1 MAEVN
6 EKQQFKC
13 LGDCL
18 NCRAVNDRKQQWWYC
33 AAQFSYNASQMMRK
47 MQESLDAMSNELED
61 MKKKISAI
69 QDAEAEVYSPSEP
82 QENDDYDPLGDGVQ
96 PIAQE
101 GAGAEK

>member
-47 MQESLDAMSNELED
+47 MQESLDAMSKELED
-61 MKKKISAI
+61 MKKKISLSKMQRQRCTARRSLRKTTI
-69 QDAEAEVYSPSEP
+69 T
-82 QENDDYDPLGDGVQ
+82 
-96 PIAQE
+96 IH
-101 GAGAEK
+101 